1 MTHIGQYGGQY
12 VPETLMPTLAEID
25 AAFRAAL
32 DDPDFQA
39 EYQALLRDYVGR
51 ETPLYEARRL
61 SDALGGARIFLK
73 REDLNHTG
81 AHKVNNV
88 LGQAL
93 LARRMGKTRLIAET
107 GAGMHGVATATAA
120 ALLGLPCVVYM
131 GALDVA
137 RQAPNVDRMR
147 ALGAEVVAVQSGSRT
162 LKDAMNEAIRDW
174 AASAEHTFYVIGT
187 VAGPAPYPE
196 MVKAFQSVIGREA
209 RRQCLDKL
217 GRLPDEV
224 IACVG
229 GGSNAMGI
237 FAGFLDD
244 PEVRLTGVEAAG
256 EGLATGRHAASI
268 NGGTV
273 GVLHGA
279 KTKLLQTPEGQIIEA
294 YSVSAGLDY
303 PGVGPEHCHLADVG
317 RARYAVCDD
326 LHAIHAFDALCRC
339 EGIIPALESS
349 HALAEAIRIAPT
361 LPREAVLIVNL
372 SGRGDKDMANVA
384 DWKAAHPD
392 YHYEGPQSPN
402 GGTPQGDQEAGK
414 VCAVVSEA
422 NGEAH
427 SLSRTFA
434 SSRKKG
440 RLQATFARAK
450 AEGRAAR
457 VLYMPCGF
465 PSMAETEAVMEALIA
480 GGADVLELGVPFS
493 DPIADGPVI
502 QAAGQQALAGG
513 VNLPKIL
520 DLAARLRAKHPE
532 TGLVLFSYYNPILAY
547 GPDRLCADAA
557 AAGIDGLLVVD
568 VPHEEEAE
576 LRPIAESAGL
586 SWIPLVSP
594 ATTPERAKEL
604 VAGCDGF
611 VYVITVRGIT
621 GERKAL
627 PPELAERLKALRQVT
642 DLPLAAGFGV
652 SDRATAE
659 AIAAHAD
666 GYVVGSAAVR
676 ALAEGGIPRLNAFLT
691 ALRGA

>member
-12 VPETLMPTLAEID
+12 VPET
-25 AAFRAAL
+25 
-32 DDPDFQA
+32 
-39 EYQALLRDYVGR
+39 
-51 ETPLYEARRL
+51 
-61 SDALGGARIFLK
+61 ALGGARIFLK

-147 ALGAEVVAVQSGSRT
+147 ALGAEVIAVQSGSRT

-187 VAGPAPYPE
+187 VAGPA
-196 MVKAFQSVIGREA
+196 IGREA

-244 PEVRLTGVEAAG
+244 SEVRLTGVEAAG

-279 KTKLLQTPEGQIIEA
+279 KTKLLQTPEGQILEA

-303 PGVGPEHCHLADVG
+303 PGVGPEHCHLADLG

-326 LHAIHAFDALCRC
+326 RHAIHAFDALCRC

-361 LPREAVLIVNL
+361 LPREAVLVVNL
-372 SGRGDKDMANVA
+372 SGRGDKDMDNVTQ
-384 DWKAAHPD
+384 WKAAHPD
-392 YHYEGPQSPN
+392 YRYEGPHSPD
-402 GGTPQGDQEAGK
+402 GGTLQGSGPQPSAEEA
-414 VCAVVSEA
+414 
-422 NGEAH
+422 
-427 SLSRTFA
+427 RA
-434 SSRKKG
+434 SSSAHRSPAG
-440 RLQATFARAK
+440 GARLKAAFAHAK

-465 PSMAETEAVMEALIA
+465 PSMAETEAAMEALIA

-520 DLAARLRAKHPE
+520 DLAACLRAKHPE

-547 GPDRLCADAA
+547 GPERLCADAA
-557 AAGIDGLLVVD
+557 AAGVDGLLVVD

-576 LRPIAESAGL
+576 LRPIAEAAGL

-611 VYVITVRGIT
+611 VYVITVCGIT

-627 PPELAERLKALRQVT
+627 PPELTDRLEALRRVT
-642 DLPLAAGFGV
+642 DLPLAAGFGI
-652 SDRATAE
+652 SDHATAE

-676 ALAEGGIPRLNAFLT
+676 ALAEGGIPGLNAFLT

>member
-25 AAFRAAL
+25 AVFRAAL
-32 DDPDFQA
+32 DDPAFQA
-39 EYQALLRDYVGR
+39 EYAALLRDYVGR

-131 GALDVA
+131 GAVDVA
-137 RQAPNVDRMR
+137 RQAPNVARMH

-174 AASAEHTFYVIGT
+174 AASAETTFYVIGT

-209 RRQCLDKL
+209 RRQCLDRL
-217 GRLPDEV
+217 GRLPNEV

-229 GGSNAMGI
+229 GGSNAMGL

-244 PEVRLTGVEAAG
+244 PAVRLTGVEAAG

-268 NGGTV
+268 NAGAV

-279 KTKLLQTPEGQIIEA
+279 KTRLLQTPEGQIREA

-303 PGVGPEHCHLADVG
+303 PGVGPEHCHLADLG

-326 LHAIHAFDALCRC
+326 RHAIHAFDALCRC

-361 LPREAVLIVNL
+361 LPREAVLVVNL
-372 SGRGDKDMANVA
+372 SGRGDKDMDNVA
-384 DWKAAHPD
+384 QWKAAHPD
-392 YHYEGPQSPN
+392 YRYDGPLSPD
-402 GGTPQGDQEAGK
+402 GGTPQGNQEARK
-414 VCAVVSEA
+414 VCAAVSEA

-427 SLSRTFA
+427 SLPRTFA
-434 SSRKKG
+434 SSRKNG
-440 RLQATFARAK
+440 RLQAAFARAK
-450 AEGRAAR
+450 AQGRAAR

-465 PSMAETEAVMEALIA
+465 PTLDESEAVMEALIA

-502 QAAGQQALAGG
+502 QAAGQKALAGG
-513 VNLPKIL
+513 VDLPAIL
-520 DLAARLRAKHPE
+520 ALAKRLRAKHPD
-532 TGLVLFSYYNPILAY
+532 TGLVLFSYFNPLLAY
-547 GPDRLCADAA
+547 GPARLCADAA
-557 AAGIDGLLVVD
+557 AAGIDGLLAVD

-576 LRPIAESAGL
+576 LRPLAEAAGL

-594 ATTPERAKEL
+594 ATTPERAKDL

-627 PPELAERLKALRQVT
+627 PPELADRLEALRRVT
-642 DLPLAAGFGV
+642 DLPLAAGFGIA
-652 SDRATAE
+652 DHATAD

-676 ALAEGGIPRLNAFLT
+676 ALDEGGLPRLEAFLA

>member
-12 VPETLMPTLAEID
+12 VPETLMPTLGEID

-61 SDALGGARIFLK
+61 SEALGGARIFLK

-147 ALGAEVVAVQSGSRT
+147 ALGAEVVAVLSGSRT

-256 EGLATGRHAASI
+256 EGLAMGRHAASI

-279 KTKLLQTPEGQIIEA
+279 KTKLLQTPEGQIVEA

-303 PGVGPEHCHLADVG
+303 PGVGPEHCHLADLG

-392 YHYEGPQSPN
+392 YRYEGPQSPD
-402 GGTPQGDQEAGK
+402 GGTPQGPGQQPVAEKVRSPFSVLRSPAGG
-414 VCAVVSEA
+414 A
-422 NGEAH
+422 
-427 SLSRTFA
+427 
-434 SSRKKG
+434 
-440 RLQATFARAK
+440 RLQSAFARAK

-465 PSMAETEAVMEALIA
+465 PSMAETEAAMEALIA

-520 DLAARLRAKHPE
+520 DLAACLRAKHPE

-547 GPDRLCADAA
+547 GPERLCADAA
-557 AAGIDGLLVVD
+557 AAGVDGLLVVD

-576 LRPIAESAGL
+576 LRPIAEAAGQ

-627 PPELAERLKALRQVT
+627 PPELTDRLEALRRVT
-642 DLPLAAGFGV
+642 DLPLAAGFGI
-652 SDRATAE
+652 SDHATAE

-676 ALAEGGIPRLNAFLT
+676 ALAEGGIPRLSAFLT

>member
-61 SDALGGARIFLK
+61 SEVLGGARIFLK

-361 LPREAVLIVNL
+361 LPREAVLVVNL

-392 YHYEGPQSPN
+392 YRYEGPHSPD
-402 GGTPQGDQEAGK
+402 GGTLQGSGPQPSAEEA
-414 VCAVVSEA
+414 
-422 NGEAH
+422 
-427 SLSRTFA
+427 RA
-434 SSRKKG
+434 SSSAHRSPAG
-440 RLQATFARAK
+440 GARLKAAFAHAK

-457 VLYMPCGF
+457 ILYMPCGF
-465 PSMAETEAVMEALIA
+465 PSMAETEAAMEALIA
-480 GGADVLELGVPFS
+480 GDADVLELGVPFS

-547 GPDRLCADAA
+547 GPERLCADAA
-557 AAGIDGLLVVD
+557 AAGVDGLLVVD

-627 PPELAERLKALRQVT
+627 PLELAARLEALRQVT
-642 DLPLAAGFGV
+642 DLPLAAGFGI
-652 SDRATAE
+652 SDHATAE
-659 AIAAHAD
+659 AISAHAD
-666 GYVVGSAAVR
+666 CYVVGSAAVR